1 MALSHLGACSSLGS
15 SWLVLSLLLGCA
27 GAVCPLPDVSE
38 GAQLTTITFGGIAR
52 SWYTFV
58 PASVAAAQAAVPLVI
73 DLHGIYQ
80 CVTEGDAQIY
90 TGWLKKAEE
99 FGFIAVWPQA
109 ADEPMGANGVTGFK
123 WPERRGP
130 IGARWNAGM
139 CDECNGFS
147 YKGQFVTCC
156 VDAPDDAMAAPSN
169 NADDVGFLREVV
181 AQVAAAHSVDRTRI
195 YATGHSYGCVMA
207 QRVLAQASDLVAAV
221 ACFSGALT
229 LANDLGVF
237 PLTELSSEYIPRP
250 LMVIHGNTDTVVP
263 YDSASTFSALSP
275 NSPYAAL
282 GAEGN
287 LALWGRYNGCP
298 GDAATETPKDNYTLH
313 EIDCNGVVSA
323 LVEVPG
329 VGHYPLYNVG
339 GVVSGLAHYKA
350 TGQTTTASFDTTQ
363 LAWDFLKTASINNC
377 PAGCVSVNAR
387 QRRQLLFGSIGAE
400 CPEGCVP
407 A

>member
-1 MALSHLGACSSLGS
+1 M
-15 SWLVLSLLLGCA
+15 
-27 GAVCPLPDVSE
+27 
-38 GAQLTTITFGGIAR
+38 Q
-52 SWYTFV
+52 
-58 PASVAAAQAAVPLVI
+58 
-73 DLHGIYQ
+73 
-80 CVTEGDAQIY
+80 
-90 TGWLKKAEE
+90 
-99 FGFIAVWPQA
+99 
-109 ADEPMGANGVTGFK
+109 
-123 WPERRGP
+123 
-130 IGARWNAGM
+130 
-139 CDECNGFS
+139 
-147 YKGQFVTCC
+147 
-156 VDAPDDAMAAPSN
+156 
-169 NADDVGFLREVV
+169 VV
-181 AQVAAAHSVDRTRI
+181 AQVSVAHPVDATRV
-195 YATGHSYGCVMA
+195 YVTGHSYGCVMA

-221 ACFSGALT
+221 ACFSGQHT

-237 PLTELSSEYIPRP
+237 PLTELSSEYTPRP
-250 LMVIHGNTDTVVP
+250 LMIIHGTADQTLPYVP
-263 YDSASTFSALSP
+263 YDYSGPYLS
-275 NSPYAAL
+275 L
-282 GAEGN
+282 GAEKN
-287 LALWGRYNGCP
+287 LALWGGYNGCP